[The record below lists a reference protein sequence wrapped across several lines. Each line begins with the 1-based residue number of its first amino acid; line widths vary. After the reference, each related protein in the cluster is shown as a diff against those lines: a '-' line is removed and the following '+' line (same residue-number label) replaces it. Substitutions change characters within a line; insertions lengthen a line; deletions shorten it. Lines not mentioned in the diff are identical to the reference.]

1 MCWRKTSNSNFVED
15 KEVKNVY
22 LVNVLNAIEKSMII
36 CDNTKA
42 AEGLGIFF
50 KNLGRSSK
58 AGKNLATNMFKNP
71 SRALQI
77 GVKIGTVAVSEF
89 PKAALCTIPGVIT
102 FYHTGK

>member
-1 MCWRKTSNSNFVED
+1 
-15 KEVKNVY
+15 
-22 LVNVLNAIEKSMII
+22 MIVFE
-36 CDNTKA
+36 NTKA

-77 GVKIGTVAVSEF
+77 GVKIGTAAVSKF
-89 PKAALCTIPGVIT
+89 PKAALCTIPGVIN
-102 FYHTGK
+102 FYHTGKWLYLGKLVKDKNINTNFIDI